1 MYLRTPG
8 TFPVASPTAKESEE
22 DMWVTVGRRTT
33 RFGSTKDSLPPRG
46 SQKYLHSSA
55 RARAVL
61 PAQINSDLSSSL
73 PKPMRMTS
81 SRPLWQHH
89 LSIPILVFSPSH
101 VPLQNASTV
110 FKASTQVPSTLI
122 LNVMRELA

>member
-1 MYLRTPG
+1 MEQGDRMYLRTPG

-22 DMWVTVGRRTT
+22 DMWVTVSRRTT
-33 RFGSTKDSLPPRG
+33 RFGSTKDSLPPRA

-61 PAQINSDLSSSL
+61 PAQINSNLSSSL

-81 SRPLWQHH
+81 SRTSLAAP
-89 LSIPILVFSPSH
+89 PFNPYFGVFSLSCPPPKCQH
-101 VPLQNASTV
+101 CLQSKHTGPKHFNS
-110 FKASTQVPSTLI
+110 
-122 LNVMRELA
+122 